1 MKTLKTTL
9 GAALFAAL
17 LTTAS
22 AQPAYLNYQ
31 GRLTD
36 NNGQP
41 LPSSGT
47 NNLEFNIYTAATSGT
62 LLWGPFL
69 CDGGAGAGHAPRT
82 IVSSGR
88 FNVILGPTDTA
99 SRSITT
105 IFTTN
110 DTLFLEIRVN
120 GAAIL
125 PRQQFLTAA
134 YAFEAS
140 HADQSSTVSDP
151 NVAYENT
158 ANVFAATNR
167 FAGLVQAT
175 NVNNSFA
182 GSFIGSGMLD
192 VPWAKFSDQKPKG
205 TGTPTTA
212 INGRYIRYFNTLV
225 NSQGLGSFN
234 NSTNISLPAG
244 TYYCRIRV
252 PAFRI
257 TSHQARLKNVTA
269 GTFPLYGTS
278 EVSSDSTG
286 GDTTWS
292 EITGQFTLGT
302 QSILQVEQTLE
313 GDTGNGLGYPGP
325 ATAWP
330 ESGTFEIYTVAEFWK
345 IK

>member
-17 LTTAS
+17 VNTAS
-22 AQPAYLNYQ
+22 AQPASLNYQ

-36 NNGQP
+36 NLGQP
-41 LPSSGT
+41 LPSGAT
-47 NNLEFNIYTAATSGT
+47 NLTFNIYAVTSGGT
-62 LLWGPFL
+62 AIWGPFL
-69 CDGGAGAGHAPRT
+69 CDGAAGAGHAARA

-99 SRSITT
+99 SRSIGNV
-105 IFTTN
+105 FTTN
-110 DTLFLEIRVN
+110 DTLFLEIQV
-120 GAAIL
+120 GGTTIQ

-151 NVAYENT
+151 NVSYRNT

-167 FAGLVQAT
+167 FAGVVQAT
-175 NVNNSFA
+175 NVNNQFVGTFA
-182 GSFIGSGMLD
+182 GAGTID
-192 VPWAKFSDQKPKG
+192 IPYAKFSDQKPKG

-212 INGRYIRYFNTLV
+212 INGRYIRHFNTLA

-234 NSTNISLPAG
+234 NTTNISLPAG

-292 EITGQFTLGT
+292 EITGQFTLGGT
-302 QSILQVEQTLE
+302 SILQVEQTLE

-325 ATAWP
+325 VGAWP

-345 IK
+345 VR